1 MVHRGAAFFLLPSAR
16 HAKGWSS
23 HNEKLLPVFRPRRV
37 AACALVLIV
46 HVVLFTCSRPGAAK
60 LPVRTALLSG
70 WAVTCGNMATALIW
84 MKVESKTHPGRYYYF
99 NRSTQTSSW
108 KIPPE
113 LSAIEVRIV
122 HSVNCRCSIKLRI
135 RVYQQR
141 AGTPDQG
148 GQRGVRA
155 RTSAPIEATK
165 PISSKAP
172 APRKPSKPL
181 LMQIHLNQQNDSKN
195 GGLKCGDP
203 EKSPVERPS
212 SPNTGVLAAPQ
223 SHAFNSTGEHSNTFQ

>member
-1 MVHRGAAFFLLPSAR
+1 
-16 HAKGWSS
+16 
-23 HNEKLLPVFRPRRV
+23 
-37 AACALVLIV
+37 
-46 HVVLFTCSRPGAAK
+46 
-60 LPVRTALLSG
+60 
-70 WAVTCGNMATALIW
+70 

-122 HSVNCRCSIKLRI
+122 HSVNCLIKLRI

-165 PISSKAP
+165 PISTKAP

-195 GGLKCGDP
+195 GGLKCDDP
-203 EKSPVERPS
+203 EKRPVERPS
-212 SPNTGVLAAPQ
+212 SPNTGVLATPQ
-223 SHAFNSTGEHSNTFQ
+223 SHAVNSTGEHSNAFQQKTVPFNKGWDTGDIKMETIIMGENLDQGETISRRGL